1 MKESKFEISKV
12 YNIRW
17 QNISISKSEFVTK
30 TQFLNSFYINLLV
43 DILTADLIDRL
54 KYIQEVVDLGS
65 HMKLFHNIDGIIC
78 PHCANV
84 FSKKCTLNRHIEQ
97 VIHQSSGLQVLT
109 VQGQTVFKLP
119 CFLDQTLKGLFTF
132 LKIK

>member
-54 KYIQEVVDLGS
+54 KYI
-65 HMKLFHNIDGIIC
+65 
-78 PHCANV
+78 
-84 FSKKCTLNRHIEQ
+84 
-97 VIHQSSGLQVLT
+97 
-109 VQGQTVFKLP
+109 
-119 CFLDQTLKGLFTF
+119 
-132 LKIK
+132 